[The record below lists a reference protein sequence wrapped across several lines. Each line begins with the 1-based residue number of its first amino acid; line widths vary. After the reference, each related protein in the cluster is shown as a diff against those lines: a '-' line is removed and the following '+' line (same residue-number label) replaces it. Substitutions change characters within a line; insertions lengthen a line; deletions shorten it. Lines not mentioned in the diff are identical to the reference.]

1 MEEENIKHAFEM
13 VKQDISYLSQEIS
26 ILRQNLLEISRKLE
40 KMDNFLK
47 TDISTQRQQNQ
58 AVSTDISTMDY
69 GFKAVKGNNLPI
81 SIGNQGVSTDR
92 QTDRQTDSNPPIADG
107 KTGFL
112 PKKQEKTEILD
123 IDQAA
128 DILDSLDSI
137 KKEIRLKFKRLT
149 GQEMQIF
156 SLIYQLEEEK
166 GYADYRSIAAIL
178 SISESSTRD
187 HVSKIIKK
195 GVPLVKKRE
204 NNKNIKLYISSNLK
218 KITSLSTILQL
229 RDI

>member
-156 SLIYQLEEEK
+156 SLIYQL
-166 GYADYRSIAAIL
+166 
-178 SISESSTRD
+178 
-187 HVSKIIKK
+187 SK
-195 GVPLVKKRE
+195 
-204 NNKNIKLYISSNLK
+204 
-218 KITSLSTILQL
+218 
-229 RDI
+229 